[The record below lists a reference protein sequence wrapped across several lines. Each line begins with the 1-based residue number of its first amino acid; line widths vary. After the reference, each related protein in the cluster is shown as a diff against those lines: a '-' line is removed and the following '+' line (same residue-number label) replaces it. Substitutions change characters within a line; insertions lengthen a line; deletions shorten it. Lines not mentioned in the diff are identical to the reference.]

1 MRNWLR
7 NWFRPAFH
15 SHECR
20 ERFFAIASAA
30 GKPRGLRWLSVEPNG
45 EPIFAHDA
53 RGQMHALLPL
63 IVSFEPIPGSDMEDV
78 PAARIPRPIL
88 ALFRHEGRTWTTDG
102 RTIFNL
108 TALQA
113 VAMLGLRVVADRA

>member
-7 NWFRPAFH
+7 NWFRPTYH
-15 SHECR
+15 SNECR

-30 GKPRGLRWLSVEPNG
+30 GNPRGLRWLSVEPNG
-45 EPIFAHDA
+45 EPTFAHDEK
-53 RGQMHALLPL
+53 GQLHALLPL

-88 ALFRHEGRTWTTDG
+88 ALFRRERRTWTTDG
-102 RTIFNL
+102 RSIFNL

-113 VAMLGLRVVADRA
+113 VEMLGWTTSSVGK